1 MIQIDRHKIYES
13 HGYTF
18 KNFVCLT
25 EEEKMMILDWR
36 NHENVRKEM
45 VNKELIS
52 VENHLR
58 FFESLKNRSD
68 CYYWLVTDKEGTK
81 LGVLDLVHIV
91 EIDDIGEIGFYL
103 NQSELGRGFDFMLES
118 LYFVFG
124 VLKLGNNLVTVDVNN
139 KDLVLFNKYIG
150 TQFDGIK
157 EIDGNRFYYSDR
169 MTGEYLLT
177 HYNEMSLLNY
187 ARFVKKNKKII

>member
-1 MIQIDRHKIYES
+1 
-13 HGYTF
+13 
-18 KNFVCLT
+18 
-25 EEEKMMILDWR
+25 
-36 NHENVRKEM
+36 
-45 VNKELIS
+45 
-52 VENHLR
+52 
-58 FFESLKNRSD
+58 
-68 CYYWLVTDKEGTK
+68 
-81 LGVLDLVHIV
+81 LVHIV
-91 EIDDIGEIGFYL
+91 ETDDIGEIGFYL

-139 KDLVLFNKYIG
+139 KDLVFFNKYIG

-187 ARFVKKNKKII
+187 ARFVKKNKEII